1 MGVHLKLVE
10 RLVRLVKC
18 FSEIICFTAQHL
30 DDRKQ
35 LSQHFL
41 LLPQPI
47 FESLPAFKGLPGFIE
62 LAFQLASFCDPL
74 PLFFQCLLTLI
85 YFLLFLLDQSL
96 KLFLPL
102 GQRLQVY
109 DFLFRMRDFR

>member
-1 MGVHLKLVE
+1 
-10 RLVRLVKC
+10 
-18 FSEIICFTAQHL
+18 
-30 DDRKQ
+30 
-35 LSQHFL
+35 
-41 LLPQPI
+41 
-47 FESLPAFKGLPGFIE
+47 
-62 LAFQLASFCDPL
+62 
-74 PLFFQCLLTLI
+74 LTLI